1 MKRFL
6 SLLLISFS
14 IILTV
19 WISLALDIHT
29 NDWYVLDQT
38 NSLTAEQEEIL
49 ESKIY
54 QARQSTDIEMWIL
67 IINSLEGEDI
77 FNYSFDVAEA
87 RWVGDKDKNNGL
99 FMLFAM
105 VDRERRI
112 QVWYGLEWI
121 ITDGIAKRFWEK
133 NISTN
138 FKKWLYFDWINSTI
152 QDIINYINQDPA
164 ALEYINASTNYSK
177 SNSSDENSGE
187 RFFWAFIALLF
198 LMKSLVIKYDT
209 KKKKNKIK
217 KWWRIALI
225 VIWAVAW
232 LMIYM
237 FILPWQIMW
246 SGFAWY
252 GASII
257 AMLLWLIGGKWW
269 NWKWGFFMWWSW
281 FSSWGWW
288 SFWGF
293 GWWGFGWWGGG
304 GKR

>member
-1 MKRFL
+1 
-6 SLLLISFS
+6 
-14 IILTV
+14 
-19 WISLALDIHT
+19 
-29 NDWYVLDQT
+29 
-38 NSLTAEQEEIL
+38 
-49 ESKIY
+49 
-54 QARQSTDIEMWIL
+54 
-67 IINSLEGEDI
+67 
-77 FNYSFDVAEA
+77 
-87 RWVGDKDKNNGL
+87 
-99 FMLFAM
+99 MLFAM